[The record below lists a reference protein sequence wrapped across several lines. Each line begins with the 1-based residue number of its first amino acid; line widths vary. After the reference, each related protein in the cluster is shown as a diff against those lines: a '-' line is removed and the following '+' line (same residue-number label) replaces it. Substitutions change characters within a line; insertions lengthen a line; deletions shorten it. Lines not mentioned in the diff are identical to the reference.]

1 MLFRLQRKQPILHRV
16 AQSEYRSR
24 PQHPGR
30 TLSSAARCPASA
42 TDRLATLASQPQ
54 QGGRRAFRRVGTTEE
69 PHDVRRQKARK
80 DRWPQ
85 RMVPPCG
92 RPPFFV
98 VRSEADDR
106 FLARARVRRFS
117 FFSFTPSPLCRKS
130 QIDSAISVNT
140 FGPNAS
146 PAGEAHDRTQVHPN
160 LHP

>member
-16 AQSEYRSR
+16 AQSEYRFR
-24 PQHPGR
+24 PQHSGR
-30 TLSSAARCPASA
+30 
-42 TDRLATLASQPQ
+42 
-54 QGGRRAFRRVGTTEE
+54 
-69 PHDVRRQKARK
+69 
-80 DRWPQ
+80 PQ

-98 VRSEADDR
+98 ARSEVDDR

-117 FFSFTPSPLCRKS
+117 FFPFTPSPLCRKL
-130 QIDSAISVNT
+130 QIDSAIRVKV

>member
-1 MLFRLQRKQPILHRV
+1 MLFRLQRKQPVLHCV

-80 DRWPQ
+80 IAGHSAWCR
-85 RMVPPCG
+85 R
-92 RPPFFV
+92 
-98 VRSEADDR
+98 ADDR
-106 FLARARVRRFS
+106 RFSSRGVKRTTVSSRVRASGGFRF
-117 FFSFTPSPLCRKS
+117 FPPL
-130 QIDSAISVNT
+130 
-140 FGPNAS
+140 
-146 PAGEAHDRTQVHPN
+146 
-160 LHP
+160 LHPYAVSRRLIVR

>member
-42 TDRLATLASQPQ
+42 TDRLATLARQPQ
-54 QGGRRAFRRVGTTEE
+54 QWGRRAFRRVGTTEE
-69 PHDVRRQKARK
+69 PHDVRRQKTREN
-80 DRWPQ
+80 RRPQ
-85 RMVPPCG
+85 RMAPPCG

-98 VRSEADDR
+98 ARSEVDDR

-117 FFSFTPSPLCRKS
+117 FYPFTPSPLCRKS
-130 QIDSAISVNT
+130 QIDSAISVKT

-146 PAGEAHDRTQVHPN
+146 PAGEAHDRPQVHPN

>member
-1 MLFRLQRKQPILHRV
+1 MLFRLQRKQPVLHRV
-16 AQSEYRSR
+16 AQSEYRFR

-30 TLSSAARCPASA
+30 TQCMA
-42 TDRLATLASQPQ
+42 
-54 QGGRRAFRRVGTTEE
+54 
-69 PHDVRRQKARK
+69 
-80 DRWPQ
+80 
-85 RMVPPCG
+85 PPCG

-98 VRSEADDR
+98 ARSEVDDR

-117 FFSFTPSPLCRKS
+117 FFPFTPSPLCRKS
-130 QIDSAISVNT
+130 QIDSVISVKT

>member
-1 MLFRLQRKQPILHRV
+1 MLFRLQRKQSVLHRV
-16 AQSEYRSR
+16 AQPEYRFR

-30 TLSSAARCPASA
+30 T
-42 TDRLATLASQPQ
+42 
-54 QGGRRAFRRVGTTEE
+54 
-69 PHDVRRQKARK
+69 
-80 DRWPQ
+80 Q
-85 RMVPPCG
+85 RMAPPCG

-98 VRSEADDR
+98 ARSEADDC

-130 QIDSAISVNT
+130 QIDSAISVKT